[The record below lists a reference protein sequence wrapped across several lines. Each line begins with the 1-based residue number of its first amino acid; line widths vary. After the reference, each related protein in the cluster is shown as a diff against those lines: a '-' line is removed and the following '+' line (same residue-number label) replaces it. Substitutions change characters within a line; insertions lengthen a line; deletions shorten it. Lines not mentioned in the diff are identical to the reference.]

1 MVGGSAVSD
10 PSPFAGG
17 PLGDLLRNLAK
28 LLTAQGPLNWD
39 VARQLAAWTATEGRA
54 EPNPDPL
61 TRLKMEE
68 LLRVADMHVAEATGM
83 ATSRRGWLSVVTVT
97 RTDWASKTLQSWRPV
112 LLQLASSLSS
122 GAEPGTQVGGTQVGG
137 TQLGGP
143 SSDDD
148 PGPGGQDNPM
158 DQLLGNLPQVIGP
171 LVLGA
176 QAGAMVGHLASR
188 AMGQYDMPM
197 PAPSVDELMAVTDAI
212 DGFAKE
218 WGLAAD
224 DVRMYV
230 CLRDVTHHAV
240 LVRPHVAK
248 VLEDHLIA
256 YANAFHVPMDVIE
269 QRLGNL
275 DPNDLM
281 SFQESLG
288 DPESLFGEIQ
298 SEEQRR
304 LLVPFRAFLAALAGY
319 TDFILDKVGQRLVGS
334 YPLISEAFRRRRL
347 EDGPGQR
354 VLGKLLGIEL
364 DQETVDRGHAF
375 VSGVVERA
383 GEEGLSGLWV
393 SAASLPTPAEVDAP
407 GLWLAR
413 TEFLD

>member
-1 MVGGSAVSD
+1 VSD
-10 PSPFAGG
+10 PSPFSGG
-17 PLGDLLRNLAK
+17 PLGDLLRNLAR

-39 VARQLAAWTATEGRA
+39 VARQLAAWTATEGRT

-61 TRLKMEE
+61 ARLKMEE
-68 LLRVADMHVAEATGM
+68 LLRVADMHVAEVTGM
-83 ATSRRGWLSVVTVT
+83 ATSRRGWLSVAAVT
-97 RTDWASKTLQSWRPV
+97 RTDWASRTLQAWRPV

-122 GAEPGTQVGGTQVGG
+122 GASAVAQVE
-137 TQLGGP
+137 GP
-143 SSDDD
+143 SVDDEPL
-148 PGPGGQDNPM
+148 PGAQDNPM

-176 QAGAMVGHLASR
+176 QAGGMVGHLASR

-197 PAPSVDELMAVTDAI
+197 PAPSADELMAVTDAI
-212 DGFAKE
+212 DGFAQE

-224 DVRMYV
+224 DVRMFV

-240 LVRPHVAK
+240 LIRPHVAK
-248 VLEDHLIA
+248 VLEDHLTA

-288 DPESLFGEIQ
+288 DPEALFGEIQ

-319 TDFILDKVGQRLVGS
+319 TDFVLDKVGQRLVGS

-383 GEEGLSGLWV
+383 GEEGLSRLWA

-413 TEFLD
+413 MEFLD